1 MDINPEA
8 TALEREEISAE
19 EKRKAVELLN
29 AITKSEQKV
38 SKAEEARRNGE
49 NDSDKLLLLALEDYG
64 LKTNRT
70 VFDIVLAASEKYPYL
85 LVALL
90 KKLLPDK
97 HENVIT
103 KEHITGVIDS
113 ITTILEEEVK
123 DAALLL
129 RIVKRLKD
137 VERAV
142 DGMDGDGMVKG
153 NAKQD
158 KTSKTIDKLE
168 AKSNTP

>member
-1 MDINPEA
+1 MDIIPEA

-19 EKRKAVELLN
+19 EKRKAIELLN
-29 AITKSEQKV
+29 AITKSETKI

-49 NDSDKLLLLALEDYG
+49 KDSDKLLLLALEDFG

-70 VFDIVLAASEKYPYL
+70 VFDVVLSTSEKYPYL

-97 HENVIT
+97 HENIIT
-103 KEHITGVIDS
+103 KEHITGVIDN
-113 ITTILEEEVK
+113 ITTILEEEIK
-123 DAALLL
+123 DPALLL

-142 DGMDGDGMVKG
+142 DGMDGDGMVKDS
-153 NAKQD
+153 AKQD
-158 KTSKTIDKLE
+158 KTSKTLDKIE